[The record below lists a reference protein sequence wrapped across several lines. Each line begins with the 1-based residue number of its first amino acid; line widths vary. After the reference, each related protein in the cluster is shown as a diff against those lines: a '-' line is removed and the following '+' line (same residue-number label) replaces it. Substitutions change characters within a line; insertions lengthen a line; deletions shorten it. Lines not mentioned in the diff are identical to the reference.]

1 MTSLANEN
9 IGCHVI
15 SGVASFFSKVKNRQ
29 KARPEK
35 NDSKVKLKKPHS

>member
-9 IGCHVI
+9 FGCHVI
-15 SGVASFFSKVKNRQ
+15 SGGATFKNRQ

-35 NDSKVKLKKPHS
+35 KTRK